1 MSTDKQAD
9 EKLLLVVDDDSSVR
23 ESMSALLDANG
34 YSVQQAEN
42 GQRALE
48 LLKKMPHLPCLI
60 VLDLAM
66 PVMDGRGFL
75 KLRAADPIL
84 QDIPVIV
91 VSGNPSTG
99 KRIEGID
106 AYLRKPVEVDR
117 LMLVIDQHC

>member
-1 MSTDKQAD
+1 MSADKQAD
-9 EKLLLVVDDDSSVR
+9 EKLLLIVDDDSSVR

-34 YSVQQAEN
+34 YRVQQAEN

-66 PVMDGRGFL
+66 PVLDGRGFL

-84 QDIPVIV
+84 QDIPVVV
-91 VSGNPSTG
+91 VSGNPTG
-99 KRIEGID
+99 RRIEGID

-117 LMLVIDQHC
+117 LIQVIDQHC

>member
-75 KLRAADPIL
+75 KLRAEIGRAH
-84 QDIPVIV
+84 V
-91 VSGNPSTG
+91 
-99 KRIEGID
+99 
-106 AYLRKPVEVDR
+106 
-117 LMLVIDQHC
+117 

>member
-1 MSTDKQAD
+1 MFTDKQVD
-9 EKLLLVVDDDSSVR
+9 EKILLVVDDDSSVR

-117 LMLVIDQHC
+117 LMQVIDQHC